1 MASCPCRQGDG
12 PHTGPHPPRAS
23 PTGPHF
29 PRPSP
34 SSHLPTPQKPQPGPR
49 ITGETGG
56 RCPGRAWEAQPCRS
70 PHSPP
75 VPAPQPKPGCEP
87 AAEPRAAR
95 SCCRHAQ
102 LTPRPDGPAGDRC
115 PAGEGHGSWTQL
127 RNCCPPTST
136 ASRAQLIATPG
147 PDAAPTWHLRVGVVG
162 DVVVLQRPTCS
173 PAGHTGSTS
182 SLGPPHR
189 GHWGPRLGPGP
200 GLPVRVRRLARSL
213 PRLGTWEPEPRMQG
227 TGGAGM
233 RSRGCRLHRLSPSAE
248 FAPPGWLLSE
258 PLWWAGRPRTSMI
271 DVSLRLPQCHKQK

>member
-1 MASCPCRQGDG
+1 M
-12 PHTGPHPPRAS
+12 
-23 PTGPHF
+23 
-29 PRPSP
+29 
-34 SSHLPTPQKPQPGPR
+34 
-49 ITGETGG
+49 
-56 RCPGRAWEAQPCRS
+56 
-70 PHSPP
+70 
-75 VPAPQPKPGCEP
+75 
-87 AAEPRAAR
+87 
-95 SCCRHAQ
+95 
-102 LTPRPDGPAGDRC
+102 
-115 PAGEGHGSWTQL
+115 
-127 RNCCPPTST
+127 
-136 ASRAQLIATPG
+136 
-147 PDAAPTWHLRVGVVG
+147 G

-258 PLWWAGRPRTSMI
+258 PLWWAGRPFSAWKGWVMLPGGGVAGRAGTLSAPRGSCLPGRPPSAHT
-271 DVSLRLPQCHKQK
+271 VCFSPTLSGRPWGRARVWSLPESLRLI